1 MSLNRVVLVGRLTR
15 DPEMRYTPS
24 GVAVA
29 SMGIAVNRF
38 TKNEQGDYETD
49 FFDVVAWRRTAE
61 FAQNYL
67 TKGRL
72 VSVDGRLQNRSWV
85 GQDGVKRTKTEI
97 VADDIQG
104 LDRKGDTQPGGGEPE
119 AGARTSAPRAAAGAP
134 AGGHA
139 GAAPAEDDLEGP
151 DPFADE

>member
-1 MSLNRVVLVGRLTR
+1 
-15 DPEMRYTPS
+15 MRYTPS

-29 SMGIAVNRF
+29 SMGIAVNRY

-72 VSVDGRLQNRSWV
+72 VAVDGRLQNRSWV

-104 LDRKGDTQPGGGEPE
+104 LDRRGDAQASAGDAE
-119 AGARTSAPRAAAGAP
+119 AGAPAPRAAAP
-134 AGGHA
+134 A
-139 GAAPAEDDLEGP
+139 GAARNASVPAPEDELDGP